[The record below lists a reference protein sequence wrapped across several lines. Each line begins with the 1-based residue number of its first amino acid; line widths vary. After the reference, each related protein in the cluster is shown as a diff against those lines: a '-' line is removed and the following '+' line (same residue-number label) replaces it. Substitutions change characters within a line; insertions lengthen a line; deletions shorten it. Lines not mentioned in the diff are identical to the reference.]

1 MFLISSLDKKLLIL
15 CGLALIFKS
24 YSQQLSNDLIY
35 TLKNEDGKAMGNN
48 AISSNKAPLYLS
60 NANAPNQNLAWHI
73 TKNANGTYTFINPF
87 TGKGLDNGNIADGPG
102 NNVIQWDGDPNN
114 RNQQWN
120 LIRQKKN
127 YYYLKHAVSNMYL
140 AHNIESRVSTR

>member
-48 AISSNKAPLYLS
+48 ATSSNNAPLYLS
-60 NANAPNQNLAWHI
+60 NANAPNQNQAWQI
-73 TKNANGTYTFINPF
+73 TKNANGTYTF
-87 TGKGLDNGNIADGPG
+87 TGLSQG
-102 NNVIQWDGDPNN
+102 VFFVEH
-114 RNQQWN
+114 NQQVPTLQQILDDMHLLN
-120 LIRQKKN
+120 APMLQAPQADQTLNTFLQQVRAYSKG
-127 YYYLKHAVSNMYL
+127 VSP
-140 AHNIESRVSTR
+140 